1 MIDFV
6 MGFWVNCRGSKEP
19 LIVSMGL
26 FGFGSLLYAYAES
39 MGNYGVAIVIVSRAV
54 IGFSTGIYFCLQ
66 DF

>member
-1 MIDFV
+1 
-6 MGFWVNCRGSKEP
+6 
-19 LIVSMGL
+19 MGL